1 MFSSFPQNVLM
12 RHSLISEIGQY
23 VCKIAK
29 EIQME
34 QDIDLRRRLQELQVV
49 VPPTTCCK
57 CNEIRLQKRHTDMN
71 PLVSSF
77 PEVSTKHLVVFVHD
91 LAPHWHLIG
100 HRLGVGHV
108 VQMLK
113 ISNSRPDFLCL
124 DMFCEW
130 IERGQEVSWKKLLLV
145 LEQLN
150 LGAVVSKICRFFAC
164 DFLLTAAPT
173 TEYCSSNRTVLSSQ
187 LQDVC
192 GPKIL
197 EADHCKFGL
206 QHEHQIQENLL
217 HSGPA
222 EVSSELLSEFAL
234 QLAPYWDL
242 IGHRLGVGQF
252 VRMHR
257 TSNSRPDSLCQEM
270 FCEWIEQGHDVS
282 WEKLLLVL
290 EQLELHKS
298 AKDIWKR
305 INSNV

>member
-1 MFSSFPQNVLM
+1 MYCLINQICKIIYQSKHSCKSLSFN
-12 RHSLISEIGQY
+12 HSL
-23 VCKIAK
+23 
-29 EIQME
+29 
-34 QDIDLRRRLQELQVV
+34 
-49 VPPTTCCK
+49 
-57 CNEIRLQKRHTDMN
+57 TD

-187 LQDVC
+187 LQVSV
-192 GPKIL
+192 PKI
-197 EADHCKFGL
+197 HSML
-206 QHEHQIQENLL
+206 QYCPSEN
-217 HSGPA
+217 SKGTM
-222 EVSSELLSEFAL
+222 
-234 QLAPYWDL
+234 Y
-242 IGHRLGVGQF
+242 
-252 VRMHR
+252 
-257 TSNSRPDSLCQEM
+257 
-270 FCEWIEQGHDVS
+270 
-282 WEKLLLVL
+282 
-290 EQLELHKS
+290 
-298 AKDIWKR
+298 
-305 INSNV
+305 